1 MTEVARR
8 VTILASIALAACAPA
23 ATVTTGTP
31 MGSMNME
38 IRPASSLTWGDLV
51 VPGFDPGAKIAV
63 LNGDPAAAGPYT
75 LRLWFPA
82 GYQFPV
88 HWHPGTEN
96 LTVVSGTFLL
106 AMGNNADRSAQR
118 SYGPGD
124 FLYIPGR
131 MSHYGGA
138 RDVTVIQLHGIGPFA
153 INLGTAP

>member
-1 MTEVARR
+1 
-8 VTILASIALAACAPA
+8 
-23 ATVTTGTP
+23 VTTTP
-31 MGSMNME
+31 AVSTNME
-38 IRPASSLTWGDLV
+38 VRPASGLKWGDLV
-51 VPGFDPGAKIAV
+51 VPGFDAGAKIAV

-106 AMGNNADRSAQR
+106 AMGNSPDRSAQKA
-118 SYGPGD
+118 YAPGD

-131 MSHYGGA
+131 MSHHGGA
-138 RDVTVIQLHGIGPFA
+138 SEPTVIQLHGIGPFA
-153 INLGTAP
+153 INLGVAQ